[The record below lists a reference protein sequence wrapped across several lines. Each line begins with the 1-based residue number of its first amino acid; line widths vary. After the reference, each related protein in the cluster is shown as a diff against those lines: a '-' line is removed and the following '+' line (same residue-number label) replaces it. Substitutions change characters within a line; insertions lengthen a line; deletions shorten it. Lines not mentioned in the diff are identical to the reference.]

1 MMSIQVKT
9 KDSVYEVFLGENI
22 LQSFCERRAADFKKY
37 DQLVIITDEHV
48 WRLHEDYV
56 RTNFNLSFK
65 LYIVPI
71 GEACKTFESYFQV
84 QTFLLEENCSRNS
97 ALIALGGG
105 AVGDLTG
112 FVAAT
117 FMRGIPFYQI
127 PTTILAH
134 DSAVGG
140 KTAINHPNGKNMI
153 GAFYQPSEVLYDF
166 HFLKTLPEAEVRSGL
181 AEVIK
186 HAIISD
192 ASWMDEFI
200 ALPNLKAINNKE
212 LLQWLEKG
220 ILVKARIVEL
230 DEKEQSYRKFL
241 NFGHTYGHAIE
252 ASVGYGKITHGEAV
266 MIGMIPALML
276 SELHGNVEEGY
287 AKKVYDLAKRLGYN
301 FEHVLQCSFESLSKF
316 MQKDKK
322 TTNGELHF
330 ALLQEI
336 GNPFVQ
342 IISVEEIKRSDEQL
356 RQWVKEVTND

>member
-9 KDSVYEVFLGENI
+9 KDSVYEVHLGENI
-22 LQSFCERRAADFKKY
+22 LESFCERQADILTKY
-37 DQLVIITDEHV
+37 DQLVLVTDEHV
-48 WRLHEDYV
+48 WSLHEEYV
-56 RTNFNLSFK
+56 RTNFKLPFK
-65 LYIVPI
+65 LYIVPN
-71 GEACKTFESYFQV
+71 GEACKTFESYYHV
-84 QTFLLEENCSRNS
+84 QSFLLEVNCSRNS
-97 ALIALGGG
+97 ALLALGGG

-117 FMRGIPFYQI
+117 FMRGIAFYQI

-153 GAFYQPSEVLYDF
+153 GAFYQPTEVLYDF

-192 ASWMDEFI
+192 ATWMDDFL
-200 ALPNLKAINNKE
+200 ALPNLQVIDKKE
-212 LLQWLEKG
+212 LLLWLEKG
-220 ILVKARIVEL
+220 IRVKAHIVEL
-230 DEKEQSYRKFL
+230 DEKEQSFRKFL

-266 MIGMIPALML
+266 MIGMIPAIML
-276 SELHGNVEEGY
+276 SEIHGNVASGF
-287 AKKVYDLAKRLGYN
+287 AKKVYDLAIRLGYN
-301 FEHVLQCSFESLSKF
+301 FEHVLHCTFESLAKF
-316 MQKDKK
+316 MLKDKK
-322 TTNGELHF
+322 TTNGELNF

-336 GNPFVQ
+336 GNPFMQ
-342 IISVEEIKRSDEQL
+342 KISMVEVKKCDEQL
-356 RQWVKEVTND
+356 RQWVKEGN

>member
-1 MMSIQVKT
+1 MSIQVKT
-9 KDSVYEVFLGENI
+9 NDSVYEVYLGENI
-22 LQSFCERRAADFKKY
+22 LETFCKRQADALNKY
-37 DQLVIITDEHV
+37 DQLVLITDEHV
-48 WRLHEDYV
+48 WSLHEEYV
-56 RTNFNLSFK
+56 RANFTLPFK
-65 LYIVPI
+65 LYIVPN
-71 GEACKTFESYFQV
+71 GESCKTFESYYQV

-97 ALIALGGG
+97 VLLALGGG

-117 FMRGIPFYQI
+117 FMRGVPFYQI

-153 GAFYQPSEVLYDF
+153 GAFYQPTEVLYDF

-186 HAIISD
+186 HAVISD
-192 ASWMDEFI
+192 ANWMDEFL
-200 ALPNLKAINNKE
+200 ALPNLQAIDQKE
-212 LLQWLEKG
+212 LLSWIEKG
-220 ILVKARIVEL
+220 IRVKAHIVEL

-276 SELHGNVEEGY
+276 SEIHGNVAEGFS
-287 AKKVYDLAKRLGYN
+287 KKVYDLANRLGYN
-301 FEHVLQCSFESLSKF
+301 FAHVLKCPFEHLSKF
-316 MQKDKK
+316 MLKDKK
-322 TTNGELHF
+322 TMNGELHF

-336 GNPFVQ
+336 GDPFVKV
-342 IISVEEIKRSDEQL
+342 ISMETVKKCDEQL
-356 RQWVKEVTND
+356 RQWVREEN

>member
-1 MMSIQVKT
+1 MNIPVKT
-9 KDSVYEVFLGENI
+9 TDASYEVHLGENI
-22 LQSFCERRAADFKKY
+22 LRDFCVQYKAALEKA

-48 WRLHEDYV
+48 WSLHEQYV
-56 RTNFNLSFK
+56 REHFAFPFK
-65 LYIVPI
+65 IYIVPN
-71 GEACKTFESYFQV
+71 GEACKTFESYFDV
-84 QTFLLEENCSRNS
+84 QTFLLKENCSRNS
-97 ALIALGGG
+97 VLFALGGG

-153 GAFYQPSEVLYDF
+153 GAFYQPQAVIYDF
-166 HFLKTLPEAEVRSGL
+166 HFLATLPTNEVRSGL

-186 HAIISD
+186 HALISD
-192 ASWMDEFI
+192 PKWVNEFF
-200 ALPNLKAINNKE
+200 ALPDLESINKE
-212 LLQWLEKG
+212 TLLQWIEKG
-220 ILVKARIVEL
+220 IRVKAHIVEL
-230 DEKEQSYRKFL
+230 DEKEQSYRKYL

-252 ASVGYGKITHGEAV
+252 ATVGYGKITHGEAV

-276 SELHGNVEEGY
+276 SEMNGNVAADY
-287 AKKVYDLAKRLGYN
+287 AHKVYELASKLGYN
-301 FEHVLQCSFESLSKF
+301 FEHVLACPFEKLAGF
-316 MQKDKK
+316 MLKDKK

-336 GNPFVQ
+336 GEPFVQ
-342 IISVEEIKRSDEQL
+342 VISMSEVQNCDEQL
-356 RQWVKEVTND
+356 RKWIKEGM

>member
-9 KDSVYEVFLGENI
+9 KDSVYEVYLGENI
-22 LQSFCERRAADFKKY
+22 LQSFCSRETDKLSKY

-48 WRLHEDYV
+48 WSLHEEYV
-56 RTNFNLSFK
+56 RSNFTLPFK
-65 LYIVPI
+65 LYIVPN
-71 GEACKTFESYFQV
+71 GESCKTFESYYQV
-84 QTFLLEENCSRNS
+84 QSFLLDENCSRNS
-97 ALIALGGG
+97 ALLALGGG

-153 GAFYQPSEVLYDF
+153 GAFYQPTEIIYDF
-166 HFLKTLPEAEVRSGL
+166 HFLKTLPEGEIRSGL

-186 HAIISD
+186 HSLISD
-192 ASWMDEFI
+192 AKWMDEF
-200 ALPNLKAINNKE
+200 LQVPNLLAIENKQ
-212 LLQWLEKG
+212 LLHWIEKG
-220 ILVKARIVEL
+220 IRVKAHIVEL

-252 ASVGYGKITHGEAV
+252 ATVGYGKVTHGEAV

-276 SELHGNVEEGY
+276 SELHGNVKKGY
-287 AKKVYDLAKRLGYN
+287 ARRVYDLANRLGYN
-301 FEHVLQCSFESLSKF
+301 FTHVLHCSFETLSKF

-322 TTNGELHF
+322 SMNGELHF

-336 GNPFVQ
+336 GHPFMQKV
-342 IISVEEIKRSDEQL
+342 SVEEIKRCDNQL
-356 RQWVKEVTND
+356 RQWVKEENK

>member
-9 KDSVYEVFLGENI
+9 KDSVYEVYLGENV
-22 LQSFCERRAADFKKY
+22 LESFCERQADVLSAY
-37 DQLVIITDEHV
+37 DQLVLITDEHV
-48 WRLHEDYV
+48 WSLHEEYV
-56 RTNFNLSFK
+56 RTNFKLPYK
-65 LYIVPI
+65 LYIVPN
-71 GEACKTFESYFQV
+71 GEDCKTFESYYQV
-84 QTFLLEENCSRNS
+84 QTFLLEENFSRNS
-97 ALIALGGG
+97 ALLALGGG
-105 AVGDLTG
+105 AVGDLAG

-153 GAFYQPSEVLYDF
+153 GAFYQPMEVLYDF

-192 ASWMDEFI
+192 ANWMDEFL
-200 ALPNLKAINNKE
+200 ALPNLDAIDNNE
-212 LLQWLEKG
+212 LLRWIEKG
-220 ILVKARIVEL
+220 IRVKAHIVEL

-241 NFGHTYGHAIE
+241 NFGHTYGHAVE

-276 SELHGNVEEGY
+276 SELHGNVAAGY
-287 AKKVYDLAKRLGYN
+287 SKDVYDLANRLGYN
-301 FEHVLQCSFESLSKF
+301 FKHVLPCKFEDLSKF
-316 MQKDKK
+316 MLKDKK
-322 TTNGELHF
+322 TMNGELHF

-336 GNPFVQ
+336 GEPFVQ
-342 IISVEEIKRSDEQL
+342 TILMEEVKKCDEQL
-356 RQWVKEVTND
+356 RQWVREGNE

>member
-1 MMSIQVKT
+1 MIIPVKT
-9 KDSVYEVFLGENI
+9 TTASYEVHLGENI
-22 LQSFCERRAADFKKY
+22 LSEFCHRISEKMKKAD
-37 DQLVIITDEHV
+37 QIVVVTDEHV
-48 WRLHEDYV
+48 WSLHETYFRENFSLPFKMYV
-56 RTNFNLSFK
+56 
-65 LYIVPI
+65 VPN

-84 QTFLLEENCSRNS
+84 QTFLLQENCSRNS
-97 ALIALGGG
+97 VLLALGGG

-166 HFLKTLPEAEVRSGL
+166 HFLATLPVEEVRSGM

-192 ASWMDEFI
+192 RNWFQEFYSLTSI
-200 ALPNLKAINNKE
+200 ETIQKDE
-212 LLQWLEKG
+212 LLVWLEKG
-220 ILVKARIVEL
+220 IRVKAHIVEL
-230 DEKEQSYRKFL
+230 DETEQSYRKYL

-252 ASVGYGKITHGEAV
+252 ASIGYGKITHGEAV

-276 SELHGNVEEGY
+276 SEIHGELESSSAFQLY
-287 AKKVYDLAKRLGYN
+287 TLAQKLGYN
-301 FEHVLQCSFESLSKF
+301 FQHVLACDFNELASFML
-316 MQKDKK
+316 KDKK

-330 ALLQEI
+330 ALLQKI
-336 GNPFVQ
+336 GEPFVKT
-342 IISVEEIKRSDEQL
+342 ISMEEVQKCDEEFRKWIEEGQ
-356 RQWVKEVTND
+356 

>member
-1 MMSIQVKT
+1 MNIPVKT
-9 KDSVYEVFLGENI
+9 TDASYEVHLGENI
-22 LQSFCERRAADFKKY
+22 LQEFCVQYKTALEKA

-48 WRLHEDYV
+48 WTLHEEYV
-56 RTNFNLSFK
+56 REHFAFPFK
-65 LYIVPI
+65 VYIVPN
-71 GEACKTFESYFQV
+71 GEACKTFESYFAV
-84 QTFLLEENCSRNS
+84 QTFLLQQSCSRNS
-97 ALIALGGG
+97 VLFALGGG

-153 GAFYQPSEVLYDF
+153 GAFYQPQAVIYDF
-166 HFLKTLPEAEVRSGL
+166 HFLATLPAMEVRSGL

-186 HAIISD
+186 HALISNVE
-192 ASWMDEFI
+192 WVNEFF
-200 ALPNLKAINNKE
+200 ALPNIESIDKE
-212 LLQWLEKG
+212 TLLQWIEKG
-220 ILVKARIVEL
+220 IRVKANIVEL
-230 DEKEQSYRKFL
+230 DEKEQSFRKYL

-252 ASVGYGKITHGEAV
+252 ATIGYGKITHGEAV

-276 SELHGNVEEGY
+276 SEIHGNVEKGY
-287 AKKVYDLAKRLGYN
+287 AKKVYELAIRLGYN
-301 FEHVLQCSFESLSKF
+301 FGHVLNCPFKRLAEF
-316 MQKDKK
+316 MLKDKK

-336 GNPFVQ
+336 GEPFVQ
-342 IISVEEIKRSDEQL
+342 VISMSDVLICDERLRKWIKEGM
-356 RQWVKEVTND
+356 

>member
-1 MMSIQVKT
+1 MSIQVKT
-9 KDSVYEVFLGENI
+9 KDSVYEVYLGENI
-22 LQSFCERRAADFKKY
+22 LQSFCERQADALSGY
-37 DQLVIITDEHV
+37 DQLVLITDEHV
-48 WRLHEDYV
+48 WSLHEEYV
-56 RTNFNLSFK
+56 RTNLTLPIKIF
-65 LYIVPI
+65 IVPN

-84 QTFLLEENCSRNS
+84 QSFLLEENCSRNS
-97 ALIALGGG
+97 ALLALGGG

-153 GAFYQPSEVLYDF
+153 GAFYQPMEVLYDF
-166 HFLKTLPEAEVRSGL
+166 HFLKTLPEVEVRSGL

-186 HAIISD
+186 HALISD
-192 ASWMDEFI
+192 TNWMDEFL
-200 ALPNLKAINNKE
+200 ALPNLKAIDNKE
-212 LLQWLEKG
+212 LLIWLEKG
-220 ILVKARIVEL
+220 IRVKARIVEI

-252 ASVGYGKITHGEAV
+252 ATVGYGKITHGEAV
-266 MIGMIPALML
+266 MIGIIPALML
-276 SELHGNVEEGY
+276 SELHGKIDMGY
-287 AKKVYDLAKRLGYN
+287 SKAVYDLANRLGYN
-301 FEHVLQCSFESLSKF
+301 FEHVLQCPFESLAKF

-322 TTNGELHF
+322 TMNGELHF

-336 GNPFVQ
+336 GNPFVK
-342 IISVEEIKRSDEQL
+342 IISMDEVKQCDEQL
-356 RQWVKEVTND
+356 RQWVKEANK